1 MDSWSLKVAMDNN
14 DDVTVMVRL
23 SMVWDCGLLQLVT
36 RFWSVL
42 KSMWSHQWGSQH
54 LMENQYDELKE
65 NKVMT
70 IDLDGKNGNA
80 FYLLGTAQLL
90 AKQCGLDDVM
100 ITEEMQSGDYM
111 NLVKTMDKYF
121 PFVVFETNSRIH
133 GAFHGSRTRFRND
146 DVIDTNCKCRYRSNT

>member
-1 MDSWSLKVAMDNN
+1 MMKLK
-14 DDVTVMVRL
+14 
-23 SMVWDCGLLQLVT
+23 
-36 RFWSVL
+36 
-42 KSMWSHQWGSQH
+42 K
-54 LMENQYDELKE
+54 

-70 IDLDGKNGNA
+70 IDLDGPKGNA

-121 PFVVFETNSRIH
+121 PFVVFETNNPEYME
-133 GAFHGSRTRFRND
+133 AFHA
-146 DVIDTNCKCRYRSNT
+146 